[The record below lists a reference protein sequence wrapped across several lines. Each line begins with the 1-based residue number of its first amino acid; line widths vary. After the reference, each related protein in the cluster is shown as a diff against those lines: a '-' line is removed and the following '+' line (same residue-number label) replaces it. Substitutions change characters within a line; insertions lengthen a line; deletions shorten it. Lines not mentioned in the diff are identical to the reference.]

1 MNYWLLVLS
10 TGVVTCMNLV
20 AEEWNDWR
28 DDRRVLLVRAAL
40 PEDDRLKEQKN
51 VLSAQ
56 TEGLA
61 VRDVMVVEWTG
72 EADPEVWRPSGR
84 VLVIALAREIQAELR
99 SAAWKVL
106 LIGRDGGIKA
116 AWDKVVPPDEIFAK
130 IDAMPMGRSE
140 KRARESGSDR

>member
-1 MNYWLLVLS
+1 MNHWLLVLS

-20 AEEWNDWR
+20 AEEWNAWR

-40 PEDDRLKEQKN
+40 PEDVRLKEQKT
-51 VLSAQ
+51 VLSARA
-56 TEGLA
+56 EGLA
-61 VRDVMVVEWTG
+61 LRDVVVVEWTG
-72 EADPEVWRPSGR
+72 EADPEVWRSGGR
-84 VLVIALAREIQAELR
+84 VLVTALPREFQAELR
-99 SAAWKVL
+99 SVAWKVL